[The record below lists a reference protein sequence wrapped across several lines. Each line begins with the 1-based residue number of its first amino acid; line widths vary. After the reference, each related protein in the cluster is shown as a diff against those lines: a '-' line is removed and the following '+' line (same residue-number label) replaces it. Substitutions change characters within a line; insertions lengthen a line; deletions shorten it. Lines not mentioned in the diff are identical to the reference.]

1 MKLHAPKHLVLT
13 LMVAAA
19 LALATAALADKTWK
33 QIPNPDEIVF
43 DEQFTFDGGPELSV
57 EVDDLDIVLVEGS
70 GGSARVQVEIKS
82 RNRDKAQEYFDELRF
97 RARMEGGELIVE
109 TRRPKV
115 TIAWGWNKW
124 NGIHARAVI
133 TVPKGTDMRLLTSDG
148 DLSGEDI
155 EGNVD
160 ARTGDG
166 DITFAS
172 VKGDDVSIKASD
184 GDVRI
189 GGIVSNNIH
198 IASADGDLTLGE
210 LKAPTI
216 ALKTSDGDV
225 RVDGIEG
232 DDMTVRSADGDV
244 TIEGALALA
253 SGVNLYIDAGG
264 AVVIDD
270 GSVTPP
276 GDIVI
281 TPGPSPFC
289 DSMLPVF
296 PPERLEL
303 GFFTLELS
311 AAQLVEIDVRPQRV
325 VPRSRGHLWVVIEGS
340 DDLDV
345 REIDS
350 DSLRLGPEAAP
361 LSQRGRALR
370 YVDANRDGLEDLIAR
385 FETRRTGVQ
394 HGDEALCLRG
404 ATFAGFAIE
413 GCDEIDTRRPWRSW
427 KNWYWSRPVERS
439 PQSSETA
446 PSVKEHRRNPFD
458 PHNPLK
464 AGRSSAHR

>member
-244 TIEGALALA
+244 TIDA
-253 SGVNLYIDAGG
+253 AGG
-264 AVVIDD
+264 KLSARTSD
-270 GSVTPP
+270 
-276 GDIVI
+276 GDITI
-281 TPGPSPFC
+281 GIAS
-289 DSMLPVF
+289 
-296 PPERLEL
+296 RLEL
-303 GFFTLELS
+303 ELS
-311 AAQLVEIDVRPQRV
+311 TSDGDVYLQASKQLAA
-325 VPRSRGHLWVVIEGS
+325 S
-340 DDLDV
+340 LD
-345 REIDS
+345 
-350 DSLRLGPEAAP
+350 
-361 LSQRGRALR
+361 
-370 YVDANRDGLEDLIAR
+370 
-385 FETRRTGVQ
+385 
-394 HGDEALCLRG
+394 LRG
-404 ATFAGFAIE
+404 DRVSINGRHDFE
-413 GCDEIDTRRPWRSW
+413 GDM
-427 KNWYWSRPVERS
+427 
-439 PQSSETA
+439 SSHR
-446 PSVKEHRRNPFD
+446 VKGKLGGGG
-458 PHNPLK
+458 PLIV
-464 AGRSSAHR
+464 ARTSDGDVSLDLR